1 MRFTFLLTAAAA
13 EMQLVDLGPL
23 FGEGGHGQLMMG
35 PHVAVGQGRRGLPTA
50 SIGDAPF
57 PMMTASIGD
66 APFPADDMPGL
77 GDLMEMMTS
86 MRMAPPP
93 MMRRRR
99 QRKWIIRRRWTP
111 PTRVP

>member
-1 MRFTFLLTAAAA
+1 MRSAILLTLTAAAA

-77 GDLMEMMTS
+77 GDLMEMMSS
-86 MRMAPPP
+86 MRC
-93 MMRRRR
+93 
-99 QRKWIIRRRWTP
+99 RRW
-111 PTRVP
+111 